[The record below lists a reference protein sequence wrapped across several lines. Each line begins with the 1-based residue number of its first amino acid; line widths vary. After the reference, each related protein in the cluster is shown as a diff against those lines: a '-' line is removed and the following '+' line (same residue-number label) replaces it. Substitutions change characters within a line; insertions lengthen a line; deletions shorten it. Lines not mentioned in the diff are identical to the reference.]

1 LILLG
6 KSIDNVIKYD
16 NIIIKYDNIRTVKK
30 LDKHRLVDTETGE
43 IIYTV
48 VELKRK
54 YYTGGFFMAMQ
65 EGFTHIAK
73 LGLTGEQTSVL
84 FLIFGKLDFENWLR
98 LSQKEIADELNMKTP
113 NVSRA
118 MKVLVEKG
126 IIHKGPKVGT
136 MLTYRLDPNFGVKG
150 RAKNEKT
157 IRRDIEALARDNGLK
172 VIQGGKED

>member
-1 LILLG
+1 M
-6 KSIDNVIKYD
+6 
-16 NIIIKYDNIRTVKK
+16 K

-54 YYTGGFFMAMQ
+54 YFSGGFFMAMQ
-65 EGFTHIAK
+65 EGFIHIAK
-73 LGLTGEQTSVL
+73 LGLTGEQTNVL

-98 LSQKEIADELNMKTP
+98 LSQTDIAKELGMHKQHVN
-113 NVSRA
+113 RA

-126 IIHKGPKVGT
+126 IIHKGPKVGS

-157 IRRDIEALARDNGLK
+157 IRKDIEAMARERGLQ
-172 VIQGGKED
+172 VIEGGRESE

>member
-1 LILLG
+1 M
-6 KSIDNVIKYD
+6 
-16 NIIIKYDNIRTVKK
+16 K

-48 VELKRK
+48 IELKRK
-54 YYTGGFFMAMQ
+54 YYSGGFFMAMQ
-65 EGFTHIAK
+65 EGFIHIAK
-73 LGLTGEQTSVL
+73 LGLTGEQMNVL

-98 LSQKEIADELNMKTP
+98 LSQTDIAKELGMHKQHVN
-113 NVSRA
+113 RA

-126 IIHKGPKVGT
+126 VIHKGPKVGS

-150 RAKNEKT
+150 RAKNEKN
-157 IRRDIEALARDNGLK
+157 IRRDIDAMARENGLK